1 MATAATSTSSPSSLQ
16 FPAPASSSPHSL
28 PSIRLWPPN
37 SSTRS
42 TLVQR
47 LASHL
52 SSESFF
58 SQRYGRIGAD
68 EALLHAERIE
78 QEAFVAA
85 SEHADLENADIAVV
99 QFYAKEASR
108 LMLERLKKGP
118 ASSVEGVDDK
128 LQHVETEMSKDRAP
142 LETIF
147 DISDGNREFL
157 SEESATS
164 LLKAL
169 SVPGNAYSSI
179 CLSNRSFGED
189 AAKVAGKI
197 LETLN
202 SQLMEVNLADI
213 VAGRNEEEALLVM
226 SIFSSALKGCKL
238 RYLNL
243 SDNALGEKGVRAFSE
258 LLKSQ
263 HALEEL
269 YFMNNGISEEAA
281 VAICELL
288 PSSKELKVLHF
299 HNNMTGDGGAIALS
313 ELVKGAIVLE
323 DFRCSST
330 RVASEGGMA
339 LAEALLSG
347 SSLKK
352 IDVRDNPIG
361 VEGGI
366 AFAETLKRH
375 LNLTEVYLSY
385 LGFEDE
391 GAESVLEALEGGAPG
406 LEVLELAG
414 NEITVS
420 SVRKLASCIASKTN
434 LIKLNLSENDLEDKG
449 VVVVCNALHNGLERL
464 AELDLSETNIGRI
477 GACAAA
483 KAVALKPGFKLLGLN
498 GNHISEAG
506 IEALKTVLEEGT
518 HGTAVL
524 GSLDENDEDEGGDD
538 EADDDAEDGG
548 EEEEVDDDLQAQFSN
563 VKV

>member
-1 MATAATSTSSPSSLQ
+1 MATAATSTSSPSSLH
-16 FPAPASSSPHSL
+16 FPAPGSASPHSF

-47 LASHL
+47 LAAHL

-58 SQRYGRIGAD
+58 SQRYGRIGAE
-68 EALLHAERIE
+68 EASLHAERIE
-78 QEAFVAA
+78 QEAFAAA
-85 SEHADLENADIAVV
+85 SEHADSESADIAVV

-108 LMLERLKKGP
+108 LMLECLKKGP
-118 ASSVEGVDDK
+118 APSSVDIGLPHEGQELIK
-128 LQHVETEMSKDRAP
+128 AALP
-142 LETIF
+142 LATVF

-157 SEESATS
+157 TEESATS
-164 LLKAL
+164 LLKDLA
-169 SVPGNAYSSI
+169 VPGNAYSSI
-179 CLSNRSFGED
+179 CFSNRSFGED
-189 AAKVAGKI
+189 AAIVAGKI
-197 LETLN
+197 LETLS
-202 SQLMEVNLADI
+202 SQLVKVNLADI
-213 VAGRNEEEALLVM
+213 VAGRNEEEALSVM
-226 SIFSSALKGCKL
+226 SIFSNALAGCNLK
-238 RYLNL
+238 YLNL

-269 YFMNNGISEEAA
+269 YFMNNGISEAA
-281 VAICELL
+281 AGAICELL
-288 PSSKELKVLHF
+288 PSSRELKVLHF
-299 HNNMTGDGGAIALS
+299 HNNMTGDEGAIALS
-313 ELVKGAIVLE
+313 DLVKGAIVLE

-330 RVASEGGMA
+330 RVASEGGVA
-339 LAEALLSG
+339 LAEALLAG
-347 SSLKK
+347 SSLKRL
-352 IDVRDNPIG
+352 DVRDNPIG

-366 AFAETLKRH
+366 ALAKTLKQH
-375 LNLTEVYLSY
+375 IDLKEVYLSY

-391 GAESVLEALEGGAPG
+391 GAEAVLEALEGGVPG

-414 NEITVS
+414 NDMTVS
-420 SVRKLASCIASKTN
+420 SVKKLASCIASKPK

-449 VVVVCNALHNGLERL
+449 VVAICNALNDGLEHL
-464 AELDLSETNIGRI
+464 AELDLCETNIGRI

-483 KAVALKPGFKLLGLN
+483 KAVVFKTGFKLLGLN

-506 IEALKTVLEEGT
+506 IEALKVVLEEGT

-524 GSLDENDEDEGGDD
+524 GSLDENDEDEVGDD
-538 EADDDAEDGG
+538 ADNDDGDDAGD
-548 EEEEVDDDLQAQFSN
+548 VDDDLQAQFSN